1 MRKFHPS
8 FFLLALMLIAG
19 GCATKKTVI
28 DNPAASTSTGQ
39 HAIDEK
45 NMGISSRQTPTGEL
59 PIVKQLKASEVKTDN
74 IVADLTFNLKTDKK
88 DVTLPGSLHMR
99 RGEAIRIQLLIPIL
113 RSEVG
118 RLEFTPDY
126 VLVVDRVHKEYI
138 QANYNQIDFLRDNGI
153 DFNALQ
159 SLVWNEFYMPDEAS
173 FSAVKA
179 EDSGGETVQLSATKG
194 KFAYSWMANKN
205 MAKIKQTDVRYT
217 SATKGTSS
225 LTWQYDQ
232 FQSIAGKLFPAWQSF
247 QFSLPQGSGA
257 KGKVT
262 KVTLNLDDLSTNGK
276 WDVRTTVSPKYKKV
290 ETDDILSKIT
300 NL

>member
-1 MRKFHPS
+1 MRKFQPS
-8 FFLLALMLIAG
+8 LLLLALLVMAG
-19 GCATKKTVI
+19 GCATKKAVT
-28 DNPAASTSTGQ
+28 DNPAASTTTGP

-45 NMGISSRQTPTGEL
+45 KLGIGSPQTATAEPAIIG
-59 PIVKQLKASEVKTDN
+59 QLKAGEMKADN
-74 IVADLTFNLKTDKK
+74 IVAGLTFNVKTDKK
-88 DVTLPGSLHMR
+88 DITLPGSLHMR
-99 RGEAIRIQLLIPIL
+99 RGETIRIQLFIPII

-126 VLVVDRVHKEYI
+126 VLVIDRMHKEYI
-138 QANYNQIDFLRDNGI
+138 QADYNQIDFLRDNGI

-159 SLVWNEFYMPDEAS
+159 SLFWNQFYMPGEAG

-179 EDSGGETVQLSATKG
+179 EDGAGETVLLSATKG
-194 KFAYSWMANKN
+194 KFAYSWTANRRT
-205 MAKIKQTDVRYT
+205 AKIKQTAVRYT

-232 FQSIAGKLFPAWQSF
+232 FQGVGGKLFPAWQCF
-247 QFSLPQGSGA
+247 QFSLPKSGA
-257 KGKVT
+257 AKT
-262 KVTLNLDDLSTNGK
+262 TSVTLDLDDLSTDGK
-276 WDVRTTVSPKYKKV
+276 WDARTTVSPKYKKV